1 MIPWLLQKIF
11 GTKHEREIKTMRPKI
26 AAINDLEPKMRALS
40 DEDLRG
46 LTFKYKERIDN
57 GESLDALLPE
67 AFATCREAGRRVL
80 NMRHFDVQLIGGMVL
95 HRGAI
100 AEMKTGEGKTLVATL
115 PSYLNALSGKGVHI
129 VTVNDYL
136 ATRDAEW
143 MGRIHKFLGLS
154 TGVVVGHQ
162 SDREKRAAYRADI
175 TYGQNNE
182 FGFDYLRDNMKYSVY
197 DCAQREL
204 NFAIVDEVDSILIDE
219 ARTPLIISGQGEA
232 SSELY
237 NSITKIIPYLRKDEH
252 YVVDE
257 KAHSAALTDEG
268 IDEAQRRLKIK
279 NLYDPR
285 HIEELHVLQQCL
297 RAHTLYK
304 RDVNYMVTD
313 DGKVVII
320 DEFTGRVLSGRRW
333 SDGLHQ
339 AVEAKEFVRVQEENR
354 TMATITFQNLFR
366 LYKKL
371 GGMTGTAET
380 EAEELHK
387 IYKLDVVQIPT
398 NRPVQ
403 RKDYDD
409 LVYKTE
415 REKFRAVVEEIA
427 ESCERGQPSLV
438 GTVSVEKSEAIAA
451 LLRKRGIKHEVLN
464 AKQHEREA
472 YVVAQA
478 GRKSAVTVATNMA
491 GRGTD
496 IILGGNAEMLAKGE
510 MMLARKDPAA
520 PENAE
525 ELEALVERYKG
536 ICDTERAEVVAAGG
550 LHIIGTERHESR
562 RIDNQLRGRAG
573 RQGDPG
579 SSRFYLSLEDDL
591 MRIFAGERVQGIMDR
606 LGMEEDVPI
615 EHPWVTRSVENAQRK
630 VEARNFDIRK
640 NVLEYDD
647 VMNQQRKAIYKIRR
661 EALEGRYVPE
671 ARAEEEERAAPRSWD
686 DATKARVGEVC
697 DAMIRRFATGGEGSP
712 ATLAD
717 VKEFEADQV
726 EMEVY
731 HYFGSK
737 TDLAKLGK
745 SPVEAHKSLT
755 EQVLSSM
762 QQQRERVLDLIERTI
777 VHDIEAHCPENAT
790 RDDWNTDAL
799 LARIRERFGIEPRDI
814 EGIGQRDD
822 LAHALYKQAEEVF
835 TGLESSMEPEWALRA
850 FRGLLFDEIDRAW
863 IDHLTNMDHLR
874 DGIGLRGYGQ
884 RDPKL
889 EFKKEGFDMFQAMEG
904 SVNHTVLQKL
914 FQTNFKQPEEDVQL
928 MEAAEM
934 RRFQQRQKSMVTQHP
949 DYEPGLG
956 DEALDPPVDAPPVD
970 TTALSAVRV
979 KAPSS
984 RRRGSAPPPAAAPE
998 AVDATP
1004 GEEAT
1009 VTSESLQPVRRSGP
1023 KIGRNDACPCGSGKK
1038 YKVCH
1043 GQPGGEAEDASKT
1056 ENA

>member
-26 AAINDLEPKMRALS
+26 VAINDLEPKMRALS

-204 NFAIVDEVDSILIDE
+204 NYAIVDEVDSILIDE

-478 GRKSAVTVATNMA
+478 GPQE
-491 GRGTD
+491 RGH
-496 IILGGNAEMLAKGE
+496 
-510 MMLARKDPAA
+510 R
-520 PENAE
+520 
-525 ELEALVERYKG
+525 
-536 ICDTERAEVVAAGG
+536 
-550 LHIIGTERHESR
+550 
-562 RIDNQLRGRAG
+562 
-573 RQGDPG
+573 
-579 SSRFYLSLEDDL
+579 
-591 MRIFAGERVQGIMDR
+591 
-606 LGMEEDVPI
+606 
-615 EHPWVTRSVENAQRK
+615 
-630 VEARNFDIRK
+630 
-640 NVLEYDD
+640 
-647 VMNQQRKAIYKIRR
+647 
-661 EALEGRYVPE
+661 
-671 ARAEEEERAAPRSWD
+671 
-686 DATKARVGEVC
+686 
-697 DAMIRRFATGGEGSP
+697 
-712 ATLAD
+712 
-717 VKEFEADQV
+717 
-726 EMEVY
+726 
-731 HYFGSK
+731 
-737 TDLAKLGK
+737 
-745 SPVEAHKSLT
+745 
-755 EQVLSSM
+755 
-762 QQQRERVLDLIERTI
+762 
-777 VHDIEAHCPENAT
+777 
-790 RDDWNTDAL
+790 
-799 LARIRERFGIEPRDI
+799 
-814 EGIGQRDD
+814 
-822 LAHALYKQAEEVF
+822 
-835 TGLESSMEPEWALRA
+835 
-850 FRGLLFDEIDRAW
+850 
-863 IDHLTNMDHLR
+863 
-874 DGIGLRGYGQ
+874 
-884 RDPKL
+884 
-889 EFKKEGFDMFQAMEG
+889 
-904 SVNHTVLQKL
+904 
-914 FQTNFKQPEEDVQL
+914 
-928 MEAAEM
+928 
-934 RRFQQRQKSMVTQHP
+934 
-949 DYEPGLG
+949 G
-956 DEALDPPVDAPPVD
+956 DEHG
-970 TTALSAVRV
+970 R
-979 KAPSS
+979 
-984 RRRGSAPPPAAAPE
+984 AAAPTSSS
-998 AVDATP
+998 AATP
-1004 GEEAT
+1004 RC
-1009 VTSESLQPVRRSGP
+1009 SRRA
-1023 KIGRNDACPCGSGKK
+1023 R
-1038 YKVCH
+1038 
-1043 GQPGGEAEDASKT
+1043 
-1056 ENA
+1056 